1 MRKTAAYI
9 VSILFLFMAG
19 LAILHPS
26 YDAIASWLSPL
37 TGGFIYTIFIAF
49 TLLIADPFKYTV
61 VGMVWVLSGL
71 LIGLISQKK
80 LGSSI
85 VAFLTWLSMIPTL
98 GIAVFGVYMNLEAR
112 GVFTIESIEQILRTV
127 PNIPAQLNL
136 NSLFEIPI
144 ISELVFELIEIIPNM
159 SKTADP
165 MHVIISLA
173 MPYATAVALKPL
185 IIILSSIIGAIL
197 GNIIFRK
204 IDLRLL
210 PTQKMVSI
218 ILIASIIA
226 QAVYLPNST
235 AQMPEPS
242 EELLAMLDALGI
254 DPEELDPEALAEIGL
269 TIEDLEAIAAIG
281 VEEIDFETLTEMGI
295 DPEISIAIMMGI
307 SGGMNNTDLAGPMLE
322 IPINTDDGIYIELMG
337 GFAENQGRAVTGE
350 ALIGSDIET
359 VSASDPYVQGLV
371 ASLILTQKINDPSF
385 IYTLPIEDITNYVQ
399 FVGLVPEIVAVNLY
413 IGEDVADISAKSDQI
428 IEDYETLYGVE
439 FSRII
444 AIQQS
449 IVMEEGASSEL
460 PLVVCLYRSSNT
472 LDEITD
478 NMLTGFED
486 KGGIAASF
494 QEVIDGDPRDI
505 ELYLFGQLTPSYF
518 QEFMPFPE
526 DMEMFQ
532 DLIDAVFS
540 ETFTFAI
547 GAQTDNQAINPGSDI
562 FDLTE
567 ALDISAP
574 RFSSS
579 ADIGAIAVARP
590 NSTDPDPF
598 VKLSTNINSSS
609 QEFMFLYMYLN
620 SIIPIYMTGS
630 MIPDAQDL
638 RISLPEYS
646 VPTIEVEKTSQTSG
660 DTETVTITVTN
671 DGSSSVTNLELD
683 DLFPEKYGILSSGTN
698 TATWTRLGPG
708 ESVSLSYE
716 MQYERPGVYTNMPAV
731 LKYEENGET
740 HTSVSNIPPVSA
752 KNPNGITL
760 LIDNYQAT
768 FDIIDMLTGKGDLF
782 ALIPLAFI
790 VLIAGIDV
798 FKISRKRSKS
808 DDQPLDEEVFPSPS
822 PPEEPPDNSEDPL

>member
-9 VSILFLFMAG
+9 VSILFLFMTG

-37 TGGFIYTIFIAF
+37 TGGFIYTIFIVF
-49 TLLIADPFKYTV
+49 TLLIADPFKYIA
-61 VGMVWVLSGL
+61 VGMVWILTGL
-71 LIGLISQKK
+71 LIGVISQKK

-112 GVFTIESIEQILRTV
+112 GVFTLESIDQILIIV
-127 PNIPAQLNL
+127 PNVPAQLNL

-159 SKTADP
+159 SETADP
-165 MHVIISLA
+165 MQVMISLL

-185 IIILSSIIGAIL
+185 LIIISSIIGAIL
-197 GNIIFRK
+197 GNLIFKK
-204 IDLRLL
+204 IDLKLL
-210 PTQKMVSI
+210 PTQKTVSI
-218 ILIASIIA
+218 ILIASIVA

-235 AQMPEPS
+235 AQIPEPS

-295 DPEISIAIMMGI
+295 DPEIAIAIMMGI
-307 SGGMNNTDLAGPMLE
+307 SGSMNNTDMGGPILE

-359 VSASDPYVQGLV
+359 VSSSAPYTQGLI

-385 IYTLPIEDITNYVQ
+385 LYTLPIEDITNYVQ
-399 FVGLVPEIVAVNLY
+399 FVGILPEIVAVNLY
-413 IGEDVADISAKSDQI
+413 LGEDVDDISAKSDQI
-428 IEDYETLYGVE
+428 MEDYETLYGIE

-449 IVMEEGASSEL
+449 FVMEEEGNSEL

-472 LDEITD
+472 LDEITE
-478 NMLTGFED
+478 NMLSGFED
-486 KGGIAASF
+486 KGGIASSF
-494 QEVIDGDPRDI
+494 QEVIDGEPRDI
-505 ELYLFGQLTPSYF
+505 ELYVFGQLTPSYL
-518 QEFMPFPE
+518 QELMPLPE
-526 DMEMFQ
+526 DMAMFQ
-532 DLIDAVFS
+532 ELIDAVFS
-540 ETFTFAI
+540 ETFTFAV

-562 FDLTE
+562 FDLTDS
-567 ALDISAP
+567 LDISAP

-598 VKLSTNINSSS
+598 VNLSINIDSSS

-620 SIIPIYMTGS
+620 TIIPIYISGG

-638 RISLPEYS
+638 RITLPDYSL
-646 VPTIEVEKTSQTSG
+646 PTIEVEKISQKSG
-660 DTETVTITVTN
+660 DTETVSVTVTN
-671 DGSSSVTNLELD
+671 DGSSVVTDLELD
-683 DLFPEKYGILSSGTN
+683 DVFPEKYGILSSGSN
-698 TATWTRLGPG
+698 TATWTRLSPS

-731 LKYEENGET
+731 LKYEESGET
-740 HTSVSNIPPVSA
+740 RTSVSNIPPVSS
-752 KNPNGITL
+752 KKPNGITL
-760 LIDNYQAT
+760 LTENYRAT
-768 FDIIDMLTGKGDLF
+768 FEILDMLTGKGDLF
-782 ALIPLAFI
+782 ALIPIAFI
-790 VLIAGIDV
+790 VLIAIVDV

-808 DDQPLDEEVFPSPS
+808 DDQPLDEPVFPPPS
-822 PPEEPPDNSEDPL
+822 PPEEPPDSSEDPL